1 MKKFNKAYTAAGAAL
16 ATGLGLALSDGALTG
31 GEVLTAI
38 GAALL
43 AGAAVYKVKNAGDAN
58 A

>member
-31 GEVLTAI
+31 GEVLTSI

-43 AGAAVYKVKNAGDAN
+43 AGAAVYKIRNESK
-58 A
+58 